1 MYIRGCTTTTMP
13 CHVQAWR
20 RLGDRCV
27 VQIPPILRHLR
38 PVENIIFLPACLTD
52 WLGLSAT
59 SISRQTTHLT
69 PASNTPRL
77 VTICL
82 SLAACLGLW
91 LAFSRQPFQ
100 QFRLLQ
106 RQRQVSHHKD
116 AETTSTSQQ
125 LDGTWAS
132 LNRPDIGSKSR
143 KGPPLWS
150 LGWSPFLERLPALP
164 KTL

>member
-1 MYIRGCTTTTMP
+1 MGCTTTLSCMYK
-13 CHVQAWR
+13 HGDG
-20 RLGDRCV
+20 LGDRCV

-38 PVENIIFLPACLTD
+38 PCQRREKRNQNGPVENIIFCLPDELA
-52 WLGLSAT
+52 WP
-59 SISRQTTHLT
+59 ISNFHLT
-69 PASNTPRL
+69 AASNTPRL
-77 VTICL
+77 VTSACP
-82 SLAACLGLW
+82 LAACFGLACPQPASH
-91 LAFSRQPFQ
+91 LSRCFTPTPSFPSQGC
-100 QFRLLQ
+100 R
-106 RQRQVSHHKD
+106 
-116 AETTSTSQQ
+116 TTSTSQQ